1 MYPIRKIRSDY
12 QAINEG
18 LFGLF
23 GDKNI
28 EGTRSEIPFLVAI
41 LWILWIPKYNESWR
55 NTRGNGPSI
64 KDLGHNPPRG
74 SGKQSKFI

>member
-12 QAINEG
+12 QDINEG

-41 LWILWIPKYNESWR
+41 L
-55 NTRGNGPSI
+55 
-64 KDLGHNPPRG
+64 
-74 SGKQSKFI
+74 